1 MSDLDKQLEAA
12 ATLMRS
18 DADQCIALLVEI
30 TSKCPK
36 AIAAALGCWEG
47 MQQHAVSRLSPPK
60 DDGERLQLSLIGI
73 LSRFVCIGASAVAD
87 SVQAQA
93 NGDSDGH

>member
-1 MSDLDKQLEAA
+1 MSDLHKQLEEA

-30 TSKCPK
+30 TRDCPE
-36 AIAAALGCWEG
+36 AVAAALGCWEG
-47 MQQHAVSRLSPPK
+47 MQQHAISKLSPPK

-87 SVQAQA
+87 SVQAQVK
-93 NGDSDGH
+93 GETDGN